1 MKLLIAG
8 LFAFTGAAFAAN
20 LAPASYHS
28 GTLVSFPLQASGSS
42 CTGSAEQI
50 CSDDYQAEYMVKS
63 EGILY
68 ALTPAGATSG
78 SFAERVMLAWSRA
91 LSRNDSLYHQQP
103 GTPLLLRDDGRHLF
117 VKVGSRESKYIA
129 IEAR

>member
-1 MKLLIAG
+1 
-8 LFAFTGAAFAAN
+8 
-20 LAPASYHS
+20 
-28 GTLVSFPLQASGSS
+28 
-42 CTGSAEQI
+42 
-50 CSDDYQAEYMVKS
+50 MVKS

-68 ALTPAGATSG
+68 ALTPADTESG
-78 SFAERVMLAWSRA
+78 SLAERVMLAWSRA
-91 LSRNDSLYHQQP
+91 LNRNDTLYHQQH